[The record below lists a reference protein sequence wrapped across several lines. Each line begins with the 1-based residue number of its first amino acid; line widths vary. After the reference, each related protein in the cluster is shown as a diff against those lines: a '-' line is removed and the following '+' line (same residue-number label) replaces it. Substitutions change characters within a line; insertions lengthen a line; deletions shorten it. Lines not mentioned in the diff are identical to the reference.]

1 MVMVPRVQENSVQQT
16 ALSGARVN
24 TQQPLSAFGGGDA
37 LDRTDNVAR
46 GLNKD
51 AMNFALK
58 AAEDADDVRGLAADL
73 DMSKVQTDLQIEIK
87 KMQGKN
93 ALDAIAF
100 LDKEWKARTDKIYEG
115 LSTDRQR
122 YAFNKKRTVRT
133 ADLYNFTRE
142 HSFVEGKKYDAE
154 LIESY
159 VKNAQNVASINF
171 SDTAP
176 GGKVEQSIFLQEQEL
191 RRFADRHGVPKELI
205 DAKITSAISVTH
217 SSVINQMLANHMDQV
232 ADEYYKNNKD
242 AILPDEKIKLE
253 KAIEQAVLF
262 GEGQRKADEIFSNY
276 SKDRNEAFKQIK
288 DNIKDPELRKQT
300 EDNLERMFIRQSL
313 AKRADNQENY
323 HLASQLVES
332 NQVVPKNISSNLTA
346 EQNAALERRLKQ
358 VNAGIQPNTDWATY
372 YNLKTMASSQ
382 KNDFIGE
389 NLLEYRH
396 VLADQEFKDL
406 VNLQR
411 QLSKNDPIAQ
421 SSLNGYR
428 TSTQVINDTLASAGI
443 NVKSKKLED
452 QKRVAQFRR
461 EVDENVQILQDQTG
475 KKAKSEDIQ
484 RIADNLL
491 ITAIAK
497 RPGIMGIF
505 DKEKKAFEIEY
516 KDVPVSESSL
526 IQKELKKRGI
536 VPTEKKIVDLYI
548 RSLSFKKGRD
558 GY

>member
-1 MVMVPRVQENSVQQT
+1 MVPRVQDNSVQQA
-16 ALSGARVN
+16 ALPGARVN

-37 LDRTDNVAR
+37 LERTDNAAR

-51 AMNFALK
+51 VMDFAMKQKQSADEVRVQEADLALSKAQTDITLK
-58 AAEDADDVRGLAADL
+58 A
-73 DMSKVQTDLQIEIK
+73 K
-87 KMQGKN
+87 KMVGKN
-93 ALDAIAF
+93 AFEAPDFAEQ
-100 LDKEWKARTDKIYEG
+100 EWRKTADTIRQG
-115 LSTDRQR
+115 LSGDEQKRAFEKM
-122 YAFNKKRTVRT
+122 YAVRS
-133 ADLYNFTRE
+133 ADIYSSVQQ
-142 HSFVEGKKYDAE
+142 HVAVESKKYDTEVTDAY
-154 LIESY
+154 L
-159 VKNAQNVASINF
+159 KNAQNVAATNF
-171 SDTAP
+171 TDIGPTGQVA
-176 GGKVEQSIFLQEQEL
+176 QSLYIQEEAL
-191 RRFADRHGVPKELI
+191 KKYADRNGIPEELLKS
-205 DAKITSAISVTH
+205 KIAETKSATY

-232 ADEYYKNNKD
+232 ANEYYKTNKD
-242 AILPDEKIKLE
+242 AIMPDERIKLE
-253 KAIEQAVLF
+253 KAIEQAAML
-262 GEGQRKADEIFSNY
+262 GEGQRKADEVFVKYGNN
-276 SKDRNEAFKQIK
+276 RNKAFEYIK
-288 DNIKDPELRKQT
+288 NHIKDPELRKQT
-300 EDNLERMFIRQSL
+300 EEQIERMYTRQNL
-313 AKRADNQENY
+313 AQRADNHKSYQ
-323 HLASQLVES
+323 LASQLVEN
-332 NQVVPKNISSNLTA
+332 NQMPPKNITVNLTA
-346 EQNAALERRLKQ
+346 EQNDALDRRLKQ
-358 VNAGIQPNTDWATY
+358 VNAGVQPNTDWATY

-461 EVDENVQILQDQTG
+461 EVDEHVQILQDQTG

-548 RSLSFKKGRD
+548 RSLSFKKGGD
-558 GY
+558 GR